1 MPSLNNEKRL
11 WAQGLLRVVGVDEVG
26 MAALAG
32 PVVAAACLVT
42 PDTRL
47 IRKVNDSKV
56 LTRLQREDLISR
68 IRGRVM
74 KVGIGAASVAEIHRL
89 NIYHAS
95 HVAML
100 RALRQIGEYDWV
112 LVDGRRI
119 LDPAFAPGRH
129 TEIVRGDAKSFA
141 IAAASIVAK
150 VTRDR
155 LMAKL
160 AEKYPGYGWEHN
172 CGYPTIDHRKARREL
187 GVTPFH
193 RPRPRR
199 ERAQRRGEG
208 VDGRR
213 RALPRTAWLPGG
225 EARLGIA
232 PQGEGL
238 RLLAIRDRRR
248 AHRARGHSDHDA
260 RRGDGPRR
268 RRAPEGLR
276 ARPAV
281 QRGRPLDRPA
291 DHGAVR
297 DLARSDPRGTGGAAG
312 GVLHG
317 DRPCR
322 PVRRWGEP
330 CGLDGR

>member
-1 MPSLNNEKRL
+1 MPSLNHEKRL
-11 WAQGLLRVVGVDEVG
+11 WAQGLLRVVGVDEVSV
-26 MAALAG
+26 ASLAG

-141 IAAASIVAK
+141 IAAASIIAK

-160 AEKYPGYGWEHN
+160 ATKYPGYGWEHN
-172 CGYPTIDHRKARREL
+172 CGYPTIDHRA
-187 GVTPFH
+187 
-193 RPRPRR
+193 
-199 ERAQRRGEG
+199 
-208 VDGRR
+208 
-213 RALPRTAWLPGG
+213 AL
-225 EARLGIA
+225 
-232 PQGEGL
+232 
-238 RLLAIRDRRR
+238 
-248 AHRARGHSDHDA
+248 RARGLTPLHRHDF
-260 RRGDGPRR
+260 GTVKL
-268 RRAPEGLR
+268 LR
-276 ARPAV
+276 AVENQLELAM
-281 QRGRPLDRPA
+281 A
-291 DHGAVR
+291 DA
-297 DLARSDPRGTGGAAG
+297 
-312 GVLHG
+312 
-317 DRPCR
+317 
-322 PVRRWGEP
+322 
-330 CGLDGR
+330 

>member
-56 LTRLQREDLISR
+56 LTRLQREGLLDS
-68 IRGRVM
+68 IRGRVV
-74 KVGIGAASVAEIHRL
+74 KVGVGAASLAEIHRL

-119 LDPAFAPGRH
+119 LDPAFAPGKH
-129 TEIVRGDAKSFA
+129 SEIVKGDTKSFS

-155 LMAKL
+155 LMANL
-160 AEKYPGYGWEHN
+160 ARKYPGYGWEHN
-172 CGYPTIDHRKARREL
+172 AGYPSIDHRTALRERGL
-187 GVTPFH
+187 TPFH
-193 RPRPRR
+193 RQDFGTVR
-199 ERAQRRGEG
+199 
-208 VDGRR
+208 VM
-213 RALPRTAWLPGG
+213 
-225 EARLGIA
+225 
-232 PQGEGL
+232 
-238 RLLAIRDRRR
+238 LLA
-248 AHRARGHSDHDA
+248 
-260 RRGDGPRR
+260 
-268 RRAPEGLR
+268 E
-276 ARPAV
+276 
-281 QRGRPLDRPA
+281 Q
-291 DHGAVR
+291 
-297 DLARSDPRGTGGAAG
+297 LAFELEEVAG
-312 GVLHG
+312 VS
-317 DRPCR
+317 PS
-322 PVRRWGEP
+322 
-330 CGLDGR
+330 